1 MDKGDSLIFQ
11 VRAKHSR
18 VMMNEFAMSLPSP
31 PRQCHCYMTTHDVLR
46 GVRAIVVF
54 GLATRP
60 VIVQT

>member
-31 PRQCHCYMTTHDVLR
+31 PPDNVT
-46 GVRAIVVF
+46 
-54 GLATRP
+54 AT
-60 VIVQT
+60 